1 MGLLYELHR
10 LRAPQDNNMNQNIP
24 LQPRHPADPADSTPG
39 SLEPREARVRRLY
52 NAPGGALMGWL
63 FDEALCRGQQQQELA
78 RQLGVT
84 MGYLYQLRNGMR
96 QVCNI
101 SHDFAK
107 ACATYLM
114 VPTVV
119 VKLVS
124 GQIRMS
130 DFASPRISEEN
141 LVERAFQRLRTDPV
155 VMAALPEQLETL
167 NFEARRALVLLYSE
181 VSCQDFFSVREVP
194 ETVRW
199 LQRAVVIH
207 DESEAEALNAHRDIS
222 H

>member
-1 MGLLYELHR
+1 
-10 LRAPQDNNMNQNIP
+10 MNQNISNASNGSAN
-24 LQPRHPADPADSTPG
+24 PAINSVGGVETR
-39 SLEPREARVRRLY
+39 SARVRRLY

-63 FDEALCRGQQQQELA
+63 FDEALARGHQQHELA
-78 RQLGVT
+78 RELGVT
-84 MGYLYQLRNGMR
+84 VGYLHQLRNGMR
-96 QVCNI
+96 QVHNI
-101 SHDFAK
+101 SHDFSK
-107 ACATYLM
+107 ACARYLL
-114 VPTVV
+114 VPNIV

-124 GQIRMS
+124 GSIRIS
-130 DFASPRISEEN
+130 DFASPNVSEEE

-155 VMAALPEQLETL
+155 VMAALPERLESL

-181 VSCQDFFSVREVP
+181 VSCQDLFSLREVP

-207 DESEAEALNAHRDIS
+207 DESEAEALNGHRDVS